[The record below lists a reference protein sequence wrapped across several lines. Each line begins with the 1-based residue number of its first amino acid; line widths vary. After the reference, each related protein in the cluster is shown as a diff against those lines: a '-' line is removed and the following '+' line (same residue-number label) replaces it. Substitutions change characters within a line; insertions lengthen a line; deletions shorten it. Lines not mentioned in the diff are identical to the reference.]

1 MNKERCLCCN
11 YLTIEVRGDF
21 DICPVCFW
29 EDDAYFMVNEG
40 EISSLYQDGSSEDDL
55 LNVPSGANNGLT
67 LSEGRKNFKAF
78 GACELSMKKYVRAPK
93 ANEI

>member
-1 MNKERCLCCN
+1 M
-11 YLTIEVRGDF
+11 
-21 DICPVCFW
+21 
-29 EDDAYFMVNEG
+29 
-40 EISSLYQDGSSEDDL
+40 